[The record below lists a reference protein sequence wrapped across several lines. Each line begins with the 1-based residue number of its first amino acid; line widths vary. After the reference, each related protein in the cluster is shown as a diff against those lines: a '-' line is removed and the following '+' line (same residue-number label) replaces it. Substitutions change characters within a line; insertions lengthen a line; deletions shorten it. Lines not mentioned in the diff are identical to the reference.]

1 MHTHAFSYTSVPTH
15 VQKHTYTQI
24 HTRYTHAKK
33 KQTIR
38 KRIRELNDDSL
49 LLWPEVV
56 LEEN

>member
-15 VQKHTYTQI
+15 VQTYIHTNSYQI
-24 HTRYTHAKK
+24 HTCKK